1 MTITHD
7 NPTLD
12 AQATGTAVWDRLWRA
27 TPDDAKDDAALD
39 RERRSPRWAL
49 VVQKLIAAHGTLSNL
64 RTIELGSG
72 RGDLSAL
79 LAERGA
85 QTTLLDQSAR
95 ALDEARRRFARLHLA
110 ATFTDGDLLGDLDEH
125 RAAYDAAI
133 SLGVIEHFRGEDR
146 TRVLRAHYEVLRPG
160 GLAIVSVPN
169 AWCPPY
175 RAWKAYLE
183 LRGWW
188 PYGLEIPYSRREL
201 LSRAAEAGFARAEV
215 VGLNFWQSV
224 GDHFGRSLLGRGP
237 DWVDR
242 PSLLDRTAGSV
253 LVLFAWRGATVDGD
267 KQR

>member
-1 MTITHD
+1 MTTTHD

-12 AQATGTAVWDRLWRA
+12 ARATGSAVWDRLWQR

-39 RERRSPRWAL
+39 RERRSPRWQL
-49 VVQKLIAAHGTLSNL
+49 VIDRLTATFGRLKGLSG
-64 RTIELGSG
+64 IELGSG

-79 LAERGA
+79 LAAEGVE
-85 QTTLLDQSAR
+85 TTLLDQSAK
-95 ALDEARRRFARLHLA
+95 ALAEARRRFERLGLNAR
-110 ATFTDGDLLGDLDEH
+110 FTEGDLLGDLSPH
-125 RAAYDAAI
+125 SGAYDAAV
-133 SLGVIEHFRGEDR
+133 SLGVIEHFLDEDR
-146 TRVLRAHYEVLRPG
+146 TRVLKAHHDVLRPG

-201 LSRAAEAGFARAEV
+201 LRRAAGAGFARAEV

-242 PSLLDRTAGSV
+242 PSVLDRAAGSV
-253 LVLFAWRGATVDGD
+253 LLLFAWRAASASGD
-267 KQR
+267 HSP